1 MGKTPEKEWMYMCVC
16 VYVYIYFIYIDLAT
30 YLIHF
35 AVHLKHTVNQI
46 YSNKNFKKKKERS
59 QYQHYLFIFF
69 FKGTAFECTQ
79 LHLYSYVTHLIGE
92 EKTIARVKP
101 PGWFKAASLAAF
113 FLCSLNGLHGK
124 LVLSYRQNF

>member
-59 QYQHYLFIFF
+59 
-69 FKGTAFECTQ
+69 
-79 LHLYSYVTHLIGE
+79 
-92 EKTIARVKP
+92 
-101 PGWFKAASLAAF
+101 
-113 FLCSLNGLHGK
+113 
-124 LVLSYRQNF
+124 

>member
-35 AVHLKHTVNQI
+35 AVHLKHIVNQI

-59 QYQHYLFIFF
+59 
-69 FKGTAFECTQ
+69 
-79 LHLYSYVTHLIGE
+79 
-92 EKTIARVKP
+92 
-101 PGWFKAASLAAF
+101 
-113 FLCSLNGLHGK
+113 
-124 LVLSYRQNF
+124 